1 MYGKATWEHYRAM
14 AFLLILSVLLLTAVF
29 GPIYGVDSRD
39 LARRGNRPQFP
50 LLPDEDVRLAR

>member
-1 MYGKATWEHYRAM
+1 M
-14 AFLLILSVLLLTAVF
+14 ALLLLFSVLLLTVVL

-50 LLPDEDVRLAR
+50 LLPDEDLQPTR

>member
-1 MYGKATWEHYRAM
+1 M
-14 AFLLILSVLLLTAVF
+14 AFLVILSALLLIAAL

-50 LLPDEDVRLAR
+50 LLPDEDLQPSR